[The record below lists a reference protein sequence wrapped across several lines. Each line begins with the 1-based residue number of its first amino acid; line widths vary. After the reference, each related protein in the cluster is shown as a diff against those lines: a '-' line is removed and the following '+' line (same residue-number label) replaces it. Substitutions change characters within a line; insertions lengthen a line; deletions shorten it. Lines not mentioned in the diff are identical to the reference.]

1 MGVPL
6 KVAEVRANKEKAG
19 DVLCT
24 MLSGCNGY

>member
-19 DVLCT
+19 DVLYT